1 MVFAN
6 LIEKAVWDPRGVP
19 VLSRPRLAVPNEVL
33 HASSSLGGIAQVDGV
48 SLNAWVISREGLSV
62 SKAFGPLLV
71 LLLIYP

>member
-19 VLSRPRLAVPNEVL
+19 VLSRPGLPVPNEVL
-33 HASSSLGGIAQVDGV
+33 HASSSLGGIAQVNGV